1 MKKTVKPSQE
11 VEEYLLPQALN
22 FLDEACKE
30 MNWKKV
36 AFINAGSMILIQLLA
51 NTDKIKTFH
60 SHAEAVRWLKDADPD
75 YLSGDWQNQD
85 M

>member
-1 MKKTVKPSQE
+1 MKKTIKTSQE

-51 NTDKIKTFH
+51 NNDIIKTFR
-60 SHAEAVRWLKDADPD
+60 SNLEAARWLRDADPD
-75 YLSGDWQNQD
+75 YLAAEG
-85 M
+85 